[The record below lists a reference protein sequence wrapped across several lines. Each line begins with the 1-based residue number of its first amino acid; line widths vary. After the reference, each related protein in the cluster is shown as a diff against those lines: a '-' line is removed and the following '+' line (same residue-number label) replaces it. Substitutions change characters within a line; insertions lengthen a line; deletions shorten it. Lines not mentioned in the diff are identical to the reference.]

1 MTQNVK
7 RNTIGR
13 LALGFFAAMLV
24 LTLLNQKI
32 DALRTPTVATVW
44 PKAGQINGAEY
55 STVLPTETLRQENGE
70 TFVYIAEESTSW
82 RYETT
87 ARRVR
92 VTVLEQN
99 ESWTAVSGLSGDAP
113 VVQYATTAAPCGCGR
128 GQHETIPYGA
138 ENFASG
144 RAAGPGDRFGMETNG
159 IGRITAR

>member
-55 STVLPTETLRQENGE
+55 STVLPTETLRQGRNLCLH
-70 TFVYIAEESTSW
+70 
-82 RYETT
+82 
-87 ARRVR
+87 RRGKH
-92 VTVLEQN
+92 LL
-99 ESWTAVSGLSGDAP
+99 A
-113 VVQYATTAAPCGCGR
+113 
-128 GQHETIPYGA
+128 I
-138 ENFASG
+138 
-144 RAAGPGDRFGMETNG
+144 
-159 IGRITAR
+159 

>member
-99 ESWTAVSGLSGDAP
+99 ESWTS
-113 VVQYATTAAPCGCGR
+113 AACPAMPRWCSTPRGR
-128 GQHETIPYGA
+128 
-138 ENFASG
+138 
-144 RAAGPGDRFGMETNG
+144 
-159 IGRITAR
+159 

>member
-1 MTQNVK
+1 VTQNVK

-70 TFVYIAEESTSW
+70 TAVYTGPSPDRPLTAVPLSFCSSTLP
-82 RYETT
+82 RPRPVPGATRPNRR
-87 ARRVR
+87 ARRGSPLPL
-92 VTVLEQN
+92 LE
-99 ESWTAVSGLSGDAP
+99 
-113 VVQYATTAAPCGCGR
+113 
-128 GQHETIPYGA
+128 
-138 ENFASG
+138 
-144 RAAGPGDRFGMETNG
+144 
-159 IGRITAR
+159 

>member
-92 VTVLEQN
+92 VTVLEQSK
-99 ESWTAVSGLSGDAP
+99 EHIVG
-113 VVQYATTAAPCGCGR
+113 
-128 GQHETIPYGA
+128 
-138 ENFASG
+138 
-144 RAAGPGDRFGMETNG
+144 
-159 IGRITAR
+159 

>member
-44 PKAGQINGAEY
+44 PKA
-55 STVLPTETLRQENGE
+55 VLPTETLRQENGE

-113 VVQYATTAAPCGCGR
+113 VVQYATRALNADGGPVRLWEGTA
-128 GQHETIPYGA
+128 
-138 ENFASG
+138 
-144 RAAGPGDRFGMETNG
+144 
-159 IGRITAR
+159 

>member
-99 ESWTAVSGLSGDAP
+99 ESWTAVSALSGDAP
-113 VVQYATTAAPCGCGR
+113 VVQYATRALNADGGPVRLWEGTA
-128 GQHETIPYGA
+128 
-138 ENFASG
+138 
-144 RAAGPGDRFGMETNG
+144 
-159 IGRITAR
+159 